1 MSDNIEFYMNVT
13 LTLNDRLYTDIE
25 NLLKASDIKI
35 NDYLVGAIE
44 DKFYTDKYGDLNEVL
59 YKKEET
65 IKEEP
70 VKKEKEVSRKVVK
83 KVASKV
89 IEDKKEETIKE
100 EVPVKE
106 EVQDKTTEKIKKRVT
121 RTRTIKSK

>member
-1 MSDNIEFYMNVT
+1 MNVT

-35 NDYLVGAIE
+35 NDYLVCAIE

>member
-1 MSDNIEFYMNVT
+1 MSDKIEFYMNVT

-59 YKKEET
+59 YKKEEPV
-65 IKEEP
+65 KEEP

-83 KVASKV
+83 KVASKA
-89 IEDKKEETIKE
+89 IEDKKEE
-100 EVPVKE
+100 PVKE

>member
-1 MSDNIEFYMNVT
+1 MSDKIEFYMNVT

-59 YKKEET
+59 YKKEEPV
-65 IKEEP
+65 KEEP
-70 VKKEKEVSRKVVK
+70 VKKEREVSRKVVK
-83 KVASKV
+83 EVASKV
-89 IEDKKEETIKE
+89 IEDKKEETI
-100 EVPVKE
+100 KE

>member
-1 MSDNIEFYMNVT
+1 MNNYNKNGGCDSST
-13 LTLNDRLYTDIE
+13 RLKTSWFPHTKDYECHINFNDRLYTDIE

-70 VKKEKEVSRKVVK
+70 VKKEKMYQEKLLRK
-83 KVASKV
+83 
-89 IEDKKEETIKE
+89 
-100 EVPVKE
+100 
-106 EVQDKTTEKIKKRVT
+106 
-121 RTRTIKSK
+121 

>member
-1 MSDNIEFYMNVT
+1 MSDKIEFYMNVT

-89 IEDKKEETIKE
+89 IEDKKEETIN
-100 EVPVKE
+100 E

>member
-1 MSDNIEFYMNVT
+1 MSDKIEFYMNVT

-59 YKKEET
+59 YKKEEPV
-65 IKEEP
+65 KEEP

-89 IEDKKEETIKE
+89 IEDKKEE
-100 EVPVKE
+100 PVKE

>member
-1 MSDNIEFYMNVT
+1 MSDKIEFYMNVT

-35 NDYLVGAIE
+35 NDYLIGAIE

-83 KVASKV
+83 KVASKA
-89 IEDKKEETIKE
+89 IEDKKEE
-100 EVPVKE
+100 PVKE

>member
-1 MSDNIEFYMNVT
+1 MSDKIEFYMNVT

-70 VKKEKEVSRKVVK
+70 VKKEKEASRKVVK
-83 KVASKV
+83 KVASKA
-89 IEDKKEETIKE
+89 IEDKKEE
-100 EVPVKE
+100 PVKE

>member
-1 MSDNIEFYMNVT
+1 MSDKIEFYMNVT

-35 NDYLVGAIE
+35 NDYLIGAIE

-59 YKKEET
+59 YKKEEPV
-65 IKEEP
+65 KEEP

-83 KVASKV
+83 EVTSKV
-89 IEDKKEETIKE
+89 IEDKKEETI
-100 EVPVKE
+100 KE

>member
-1 MSDNIEFYMNVT
+1 MNVT

-35 NDYLVGAIE
+35 NDYLIGAIE

-59 YKKEET
+59 YKKEEPV
-65 IKEEP
+65 KEESVKKEP
-70 VKKEKEVSRKVVK
+70 VKKEKEVSRKVAKEVT
-83 KVASKV
+83 SKV
-89 IEDKKEETIKE
+89 IEDKKEE
-100 EVPVKE
+100 PVKE

>member
-1 MSDNIEFYMNVT
+1 MSDKIEFYMNVT

-89 IEDKKEETIKE
+89 IEGKKEETIKE

>member
-1 MSDNIEFYMNVT
+1 MSDKIEFYMNVT

-25 NLLKASDIKI
+25 NLLKTSDIKI
-35 NDYLVGAIE
+35 NDYLIGAIE

-100 EVPVKE
+100 EV
-106 EVQDKTTEKIKKRVT
+106 QDKTTEKIKKRVT

>member
-1 MSDNIEFYMNVT
+1 MNVT

-35 NDYLVGAIE
+35 NDYLIGAIE

-70 VKKEKEVSRKVVK
+70 VKK
-83 KVASKV
+83 VASKA
-89 IEDKKEETIKE
+89 IEDKKEE
-100 EVPVKE
+100 PVKE

>member
-1 MSDNIEFYMNVT
+1 MSDKIEFYMNVT

-83 KVASKV
+83 EVTSKV

>member
-1 MSDNIEFYMNVT
+1 MNVT

-65 IKEEP
+65 IKEE
-70 VKKEKEVSRKVVK
+70 
-83 KVASKV
+83 
-89 IEDKKEETIKE
+89 
-100 EVPVKE
+100 VPVKE

>member
-1 MSDNIEFYMNVT
+1 MNVT

-25 NLLKASDIKI
+25 NLLKASDMKI
-35 NDYLVGAIE
+35 NDYWGGAIE

-65 IKEEP
+65 IKEET
-70 VKKEKEVSRKVVK
+70 VKKEKEASRKVVK

-100 EVPVKE
+100 EV
-106 EVQDKTTEKIKKRVT
+106 QDKTTEKIKKRVT

>member
-1 MSDNIEFYMNVT
+1 MSDKIEFYMNVT

-83 KVASKV
+83 KVDSKV
-89 IEDKKEETIKE
+89 IEDKKEETI
-100 EVPVKE
+100 KE

>member
-1 MSDNIEFYMNVT
+1 MSDKIEFYMNVT

-59 YKKEET
+59 YKKDET

-100 EVPVKE
+100 EV
-106 EVQDKTTEKIKKRVT
+106 QDKTTEKIKKRVT

>member
-1 MSDNIEFYMNVT
+1 MNVT

-59 YKKEET
+59 
-65 IKEEP
+65 
-70 VKKEKEVSRKVVK
+70 
-83 KVASKV
+83 
-89 IEDKKEETIKE
+89 
-100 EVPVKE
+100 
-106 EVQDKTTEKIKKRVT
+106 
-121 RTRTIKSK
+121 

>member
-1 MSDNIEFYMNVT
+1 MSDKIEFYMNVT

-70 VKKEKEVSRKVVK
+70 VKKEKEVSRKIVK

-89 IEDKKEETIKE
+89 IEDKKEETI
-100 EVPVKE
+100 KE

>member
-1 MSDNIEFYMNVT
+1 MSDKIEFYMNVT

-35 NDYLVGAIE
+35 NDYLIGAIE

-59 YKKEET
+59 YKKEEPV
-65 IKEEP
+65 KEEP
-70 VKKEKEVSRKVVK
+70 VKKEKELSRKVVK
-83 KVASKV
+83 EVTSKV
-89 IEDKKEETIKE
+89 IEDKKEE
-100 EVPVKE
+100 PVKE

>member
-1 MSDNIEFYMNVT
+1 MNVT

-35 NDYLVGAIE
+35 NDYLIGAIE

-59 YKKEET
+59 YKKEEPV
-65 IKEEP
+65 KEEP

-89 IEDKKEETIKE
+89 IEDKKEETI
-100 EVPVKE
+100 
-106 EVQDKTTEKIKKRVT
+106 QYI
-121 RTRTIKSK
+121 ILFLLW

>member
-1 MSDNIEFYMNVT
+1 MSDKIEFYMNVT

-59 YKKEET
+59 YKKEEPV
-65 IKEEP
+65 KEEP

-83 KVASKV
+83 EVASKV
-89 IEDKKEETIKE
+89 IEDKKEETI
-100 EVPVKE
+100 KE

>member
-1 MSDNIEFYMNVT
+1 MSDKIEFYMNVT

-25 NLLKASDIKI
+25 NLLKTSDIKI
-35 NDYLVGAIE
+35 NDYLIGAIE

-59 YKKEET
+59 YKKEEPV
-65 IKEEP
+65 KEEP
-70 VKKEKEVSRKVVK
+70 VKKEKEVSRKIVK
-83 KVASKV
+83 EVTSMV
-89 IEDKKEETIKE
+89 IEDKKEE
-100 EVPVKE
+100 PVKE

>member
-1 MSDNIEFYMNVT
+1 MSDKIEFYMNVT

-59 YKKEET
+59 YKKEEPV
-65 IKEEP
+65 KEEP

-83 KVASKV
+83 KVDSKV
-89 IEDKKEETIKE
+89 IEDKKEETI
-100 EVPVKE
+100 KE

>member
-1 MSDNIEFYMNVT
+1 MNVT

-35 NDYLVGAIE
+35 NDYLIGAIE

-59 YKKEET
+59 YKKEEPV
-65 IKEEP
+65 KEEVP

-83 KVASKV
+83 EVTSKV
-89 IEDKKEETIKE
+89 IEDKKEETI
-100 EVPVKE
+100 KE

>member
-1 MSDNIEFYMNVT
+1 MNVT

-25 NLLKASDIKI
+25 NLLKTSDIKI
-35 NDYLVGAIE
+35 NDYLIGAIE

-59 YKKEET
+59 YKKEEPV
-65 IKEEP
+65 KEEP

-83 KVASKV
+83 EVTSMI
-89 IEDKKEETIKE
+89 IEGKKEE
-100 EVPVKE
+100 PVKE

>member
-1 MSDNIEFYMNVT
+1 MNVT

-35 NDYLVGAIE
+35 NDYLIGAIE

-70 VKKEKEVSRKVVK
+70 VKKENEVSRKVVK
-83 KVASKV
+83 KVDSKV
-89 IEDKKEETIKE
+89 IEDKKEET
-100 EVPVKE
+100 VKE

-121 RTRTIKSK
+121 RIRTIKSK

>member
-1 MSDNIEFYMNVT
+1 MSDKIEFYMNVT

-35 NDYLVGAIE
+35 NDYLIGAIE

-59 YKKEET
+59 YKKEEPV
-65 IKEEP
+65 KEEP

-100 EVPVKE
+100 EV
-106 EVQDKTTEKIKKRVT
+106 QDKTTEKIKKRVT

>member
-1 MSDNIEFYMNVT
+1 MNVT

-35 NDYLVGAIE
+35 NDYLIGAIE

-65 IKEEP
+65 IKEE
-70 VKKEKEVSRKVVK
+70 
-83 KVASKV
+83 
-89 IEDKKEETIKE
+89 
-100 EVPVKE
+100 
-106 EVQDKTTEKIKKRVT
+106 VQDKTTEKIKKRVT

>member
-1 MSDNIEFYMNVT
+1 MNVT

-59 YKKEET
+59 YKKEE
-65 IKEEP
+65 
-70 VKKEKEVSRKVVK
+70 
-83 KVASKV
+83 
-89 IEDKKEETIKE
+89 
-100 EVPVKE
+100 PVKE

>member
-1 MSDNIEFYMNVT
+1 MNVT

-100 EVPVKE
+100 EVSVKEEVPVKE

>member
-1 MSDNIEFYMNVT
+1 MSDKIEFYMNVT

-83 KVASKV
+83 EVTSKV
-89 IEDKKEETIKE
+89 IEDKKEETI
-100 EVPVKE
+100 KE

>member
-1 MSDNIEFYMNVT
+1 MNVT

-65 IKEEP
+65 IKEE
-70 VKKEKEVSRKVVK
+70 
-83 KVASKV
+83 
-89 IEDKKEETIKE
+89 
-100 EVPVKE
+100 
-106 EVQDKTTEKIKKRVT
+106 VQDKTTEKIKKRVT

>member
-1 MSDNIEFYMNVT
+1 MNVT
-13 LTLNDRLYTDIE
+13 LTLNDRLYADIE

-35 NDYLVGAIE
+35 NDYLIGVIE

-59 YKKEET
+59 YKKEEPVKPV
-65 IKEEP
+65 KEES
-70 VKKEKEVSRKVVK
+70 VKKEKEASRKVIK
-83 KVASKV
+83 KVTDKV
-89 IEDKKEETIKE
+89 TEDKKEK
-100 EVPVKE
+100 PVKE

>member
-1 MSDNIEFYMNVT
+1 MNVT

-35 NDYLVGAIE
+35 NDYLIGAIE
-44 DKFYTDKYGDLNEVL
+44 DKFYTDKYGDLTEVL

-65 IKEEP
+65 I
-70 VKKEKEVSRKVVK
+70 
-83 KVASKV
+83 
-89 IEDKKEETIKE
+89 
-100 EVPVKE
+100 KE

>member
-1 MSDNIEFYMNVT
+1 MNVT

-35 NDYLVGAIE
+35 NDYLVCAIE

-59 YKKEET
+59 Y
-65 IKEEP
+65 
-70 VKKEKEVSRKVVK
+70 
-83 KVASKV
+83 
-89 IEDKKEETIKE
+89 KKEETIKE